1 MSETNNPLFDNE
13 RELLERQ
20 KEEYKN
26 ALMGDVDQ
34 IKTQGQQI
42 GKKVAI
48 AGGVLV
54 AGLLLKSMFSG
65 GKKKIKKIAN
75 KRKAAKQR
83 KSDSGQPDAPG
94 LYSYTYEQEDSYG
107 ARNAD
112 VAGYDSFI
120 HEQEDDYTLSS
131 ERMPHAQPEPQQ
143 QSGVSK
149 SSNNSA
155 LMQVVSQQLMALLLV
170 YLTKKVEEY
179 LSTVSKNN
187 DIAAAP
193 IEVTEVETIAY
204 TIPQEDAIQQSS

>member
-54 AGLLLKSMFSG
+54 AGLLLRSMFSG
-65 GKKKIKKIAN
+65 GKKKTKKPTSKKAL
-75 KRKAAKQR
+75 KRL
-83 KSDSGQPDAPG
+83 KSSDRNTDALG
-94 LYSYTYEQEDSYG
+94 FNMHTHEQEDSYTAG
-107 ARNAD
+107 YANM
-112 VAGYDSFI
+112 AGYDSFV

-131 ERMPHAQPEPQQ
+131 ERMPHAQHESQH

-149 SSNNSA
+149 NSNNSA

>member
-1 MSETNNPLFDNE
+1 MSETMNPLFDNE

-20 KEEYKN
+20 KEEYKQ

-54 AGLLLKSMFSG
+54 AGLLLRSMFGS
-65 GKKKIKKIAN
+65 GKKKIKKLKTKKTSKQAKSS
-75 KRKAAKQR
+75 KREPDALGFHTYAGQQEDTYALPSEYMPLTDSAKQ
-83 KSDSGQPDAPG
+83 Q
-94 LYSYTYEQEDSYG
+94 T
-107 ARNAD
+107 
-112 VAGYDSFI
+112 
-120 HEQEDDYTLSS
+120 
-131 ERMPHAQPEPQQ
+131 
-143 QSGVSK
+143 GVSK
-149 SSNNSA
+149 SFKNSE
-155 LMQVVSQQLMALLLV
+155 LMQVISQQVMALLLV

-204 TIPQEDAIQQSS
+204 TIPEENAIQQPL

>member
-1 MSETNNPLFDNE
+1 MSETNNPLFDSE

-34 IKTQGQQI
+34 IKTQSQLI

-54 AGLLLKSMFSG
+54 AGLLLKSLFSG
-65 GKKKIKKIAN
+65 GKKKVKTLKS
-75 KRKAAKQR
+75 KKAAKQS
-83 KSDSGQPDAPG
+83 KYASTEADALG
-94 LYSYTYEQEDSYG
+94 FNRYTYDQDHTYG
-107 ARNAD
+107 NA
-112 VAGYDSFI
+112 ALPGYDSFV
-120 HEQEDDYTLSS
+120 HEQEDAYTLSS
-131 ERMPHAQPEPQQ
+131 ERMPYTQREPNKQT
-143 QSGVSK
+143 GVAK
-149 SSNNSA
+149 SFVNSE
-155 LMQVVSQQLMALLLV
+155 LMQVISQQVMALLLV

-179 LSTVSKNN
+179 LSTVSKNS

-204 TIPQEDAIQQSS
+204 TIPEENAIQQPL

>member
-54 AGLLLKSMFSG
+54 AGLLLRSMFG
-65 GKKKIKKIAN
+65 GSKKKSKKLKKKEAH
-75 KRKAAKQR
+75 QYL
-83 KSDSGQPDAPG
+83 SHPYSGSGTP
-94 LYSYTYEQEDSYG
+94 
-107 ARNAD
+107 
-112 VAGYDSFI
+112 GYDSMV
-120 HEQEDDYTLSS
+120 HEQEDAYTLSS
-131 ERMPHAQPEPQQ
+131 ERMPHTPH
-143 QSGVSK
+143 
-149 SSNNSA
+149 SSRHSTSA
-155 LMQVVSQQLMALLLV
+155 VKGFLDSEIAKFLTQQLTALLLI

-179 LSTVSKNN
+179 LSSVSKNN
-187 DIAAAP
+187 DIAATP
-193 IEVTEVETIAY
+193 IAVTEVETIAY
-204 TIPQEDAIQQSS
+204 TIPQEDAVQQPMH